1 MMNLLFGQEIVQNR
15 IIVKIAPDISRAD
28 FSASLDTSRY
38 TIEKVLV
45 RRLNIVSIKLITR
58 NKIMLSHVLT
68 QMRY

>member
-15 IIVKIAPDISRAD
+15 IIVKIAPDISRTD

-45 RRLNIVSIKLITR
+45 RRLNIVSIKLKNDTLDPL
-58 NKIMLSHVLT
+58 LSLIHI
-68 QMRY
+68 